1 MKNIRRVI
9 PWLILIVQ
17 TAILIYV
24 AVGFDVRYVTLHKGE
39 IVSFNDGWVIVREDG
54 SSSNI
59 TLPYYEDCKA
69 DAVIR
74 VKNTIPEKYWG
85 KTLSFITADKEM
97 LIYIDGELVYEFGAS
112 DKRDFGS
119 TPGSETNFVDIPSYL
134 RNGEI
139 EIVLK
144 SPYEN
149 FSASIDSMTIADRD
163 ISILH
168 MFNRS
173 LIGFGCAIVM
183 FLASIIF
190 CVLAWGQRW
199 MKQDSEGIEYLAV
212 YGFISFFF
220 YCIGTKS
227 MSLFYG
233 NQTFYSVAVFLIL
246 MSMPIFMLAY
256 FIKRFELEN
265 RKSID
270 VVFVLSIVNACVQII
285 LQIFNI
291 VDFMNMALFSH
302 MLIFTSIIMLI
313 VNLIK
318 ISRKNKSIRYK
329 MDIVALSALGIS
341 GVADIIRN
349 YTIKAEHIEKYSCYG
364 ATIFFVIM
372 LITHILGIIRR
383 YVSVIEENAELSRQ
397 KMEMA
402 EKKNEAKTVFL
413 TRMSHEIRTP
423 INAVLGMNK
432 MIINESNEEQIK
444 EYAEDVESA
453 AQALLGIVNE
463 ILDMSKIEA
472 GKMNLV
478 EGKYDTSGMIYDVSN
493 MIAVRAQTK
502 DLDFVVKVDEDTPS
516 TLYGDDMKIRQVL
529 VNLLSNA
536 VKYTNEG
543 RVELTVRCHKCE
555 DERNVYITFCVKDT
569 GIGIKK
575 EDMPKLFGEFER
587 IEEERNKNVE
597 GTGLGMSIT
606 KQFLKLMDSKIEVES
621 EYGKGST
628 FSFKIKQEIIDST
641 PVGDFSEKFAQ
652 RRKKY
657 KQEEKAQP
665 TGKKVLLV
673 DDNNINR
680 RIFAALLK
688 NTGIGVVEASSG
700 NECINR
706 VKEEK
711 YDIIFLDH
719 MMPDM
724 DGIETLENMK
734 KLHNNMNES
743 TPVIA
748 LTANAIVGA
757 KEFYLNIGFD
767 GYLSKPIIREELKLI
782 IEQYT

>member
-1 MKNIRRVI
+1 
-9 PWLILIVQ
+9 
-17 TAILIYV
+17 
-24 AVGFDVRYVTLHKGE
+24 
-39 IVSFNDGWVIVREDG
+39 
-54 SSSNI
+54 
-59 TLPYYEDCKA
+59 
-69 DAVIR
+69 
-74 VKNTIPEKYWG
+74 
-85 KTLSFITADKEM
+85 
-97 LIYIDGELVYEFGAS
+97 
-112 DKRDFGS
+112 
-119 TPGSETNFVDIPSYL
+119 
-134 RNGEI
+134 
-139 EIVLK
+139 
-144 SPYEN
+144 
-149 FSASIDSMTIADRD
+149 
-163 ISILH
+163 
-168 MFNRS
+168 
-173 LIGFGCAIVM
+173 
-183 FLASIIF
+183 
-190 CVLAWGQRW
+190 
-199 MKQDSEGIEYLAV
+199 
-212 YGFISFFF
+212 
-220 YCIGTKS
+220 
-227 MSLFYG
+227 
-233 NQTFYSVAVFLIL
+233 
-246 MSMPIFMLAY
+246 
-256 FIKRFELEN
+256 
-265 RKSID
+265 
-270 VVFVLSIVNACVQII
+270 
-285 LQIFNI
+285 
-291 VDFMNMALFSH
+291 
-302 MLIFTSIIMLI
+302 
-313 VNLIK
+313 
-318 ISRKNKSIRYK
+318 
-329 MDIVALSALGIS
+329 
-341 GVADIIRN
+341 
-349 YTIKAEHIEKYSCYG
+349 
-364 ATIFFVIM
+364 M

-621 EYGKGST
+621 EYGKGSI